1 LRIALILGVLGNLL
15 RVFSLA
21 FLPPLIL
28 ALVDGELIVAK
39 HFAISLGI
47 SVVLGSILA
56 RTFEPARLLRRPEAL
71 AVVSGAWLVVAAAG
85 GVPYVLHGLSP
96 VDAFFESMS
105 GFTTTGATILTDFD
119 APGRAFFL
127 WRAMSQ
133 WFGGLGVIALFVI
146 VLPQLGIA
154 GRQLFF
160 AEASGAPSE
169 GISPQV
175 RTASRK
181 LWILYTGLTALLA
194 LLLMATGFDWY
205 EGLVHALTTLSAGGF
220 SPSGTSIE
228 GYANPAAEWVLIVF
242 MVISGTS
249 YTLQYRAVTGRPG
262 ALVRDGEF
270 VAYFLFSLFAA
281 LGLSWMLAG
290 GGLDLDAL
298 RRAAFQIT
306 SLASSTGYA
315 SENYQLWGQGE
326 KAFLVLAMLVGGCAG
341 SACGGPKVVRWL
353 ILGKFLRRE
362 MTEALH
368 PRAIIPLRYK
378 HHHIT
383 SSVMRAVLSLI
394 VVYVIGYLVIALA
407 VIWLDGCTMEEGF
420 TAAMACLGN
429 IGPGFGRAGPMDNF
443 AFFSDSAKLVL
454 SAGMWFGRLEIV
466 SVLALLNFD
475 AWRGTR
481 WSGADR
487 TSSRL
492 RARRAAGG
500 GT

>member
-1 LRIALILGVLGNLL
+1 MRLALILGVLGNLL

-28 ALVDGELIVAK
+28 ALVDGEFDVAR
-39 HFAISLGI
+39 HFAISLAI
-47 SVVLGSILA
+47 AAAAGSILA
-56 RTFEPARLLRRPEAL
+56 RTFERSRLLLRPEAL

-85 GVPYVLHGLSP
+85 GVPYLFHGLSP
-96 VDAFFESMS
+96 ADAFFESMS
-105 GFTTTGATILTDFD
+105 GFTTTGATILTDFE

-181 LWILYTGLTALLA
+181 LWMLYTGLTALLA
-194 LLLMATGFDWY
+194 VLLVVTGFDWY

-220 SPSGTSIE
+220 SPSGTSIQ
-228 GYANPAAEWVLIVF
+228 GYGNHSAEWVLVVF

-249 YTLQYRAVTGRPG
+249 YTLQYRAISGRPG

-270 VAYFLFSLFAA
+270 LAYFLFSVLAA

-290 GGLDLDAL
+290 AGFDLDAL
-298 RRAAFQIT
+298 RRAAFQVT

-315 SENYQLWGQGE
+315 SENYELWGQGE
-326 KAFLVLAMLVGGCAG
+326 KAVLVLAMLVGGCAG

-353 ILGKFLRRE
+353 ILGKFLKRE
-362 MTEALH
+362 MTQALH
-368 PRAIIPLRYK
+368 PRAIVPLRYK
-378 HHHIT
+378 HHQIT
-383 SSVMRAVLSLI
+383 PSVMRAVLTLI
-394 VVYVIGYLVIALA
+394 VVYAIGYVVLALG
-407 VIWLDGCTMEEGF
+407 VIWLQGCTMEEGF
-420 TAAMACLGN
+420 SAALACLGN

-443 AFFSDSAKLVL
+443 AFFSDGAKLL
-454 SAGMWFGRLEIV
+454 LAAGMWFGRLEIV
-466 SVLALLNFD
+466 SVLALLNWD
-475 AWRGTR
+475 AWQGTR
-481 WSGADR
+481 WSSADL
-487 TSSRL
+487 SPSRL
-492 RARRAAGG
+492 RPRRSAGG
-500 GT
+500 GA